1 MKKRLLFIVLSL
13 FLLAGTANAFQVV
26 QGKRNINNFYYGV
39 TWDEGQSS
47 PVCVRTGTL
56 KGVAASS
63 KPDDTLIPIQAN
75 MKRCVL
81 ADDGTVAYYLCS
93 TDSTLKA
100 DCSTPAVLDGTDG
113 QVMVEI
119 PLFYVRY
126 RYGGK
131 THVWEISEYPLGG
144 FVGHPAFYKD
154 GAWVNYRYMSA
165 YEGVLYDTSASRYAN
180 GIYISAAN
188 GVFEEDDDSIT
199 LSAPTN
205 AFTNLE
211 AGDKVTVSGTTS
223 NNGTYTVATVADAVI
238 TVSEALTDETD
249 TEFVIGTQTDFTA
262 TTGDVLG
269 SVTGK
274 SPAVYG
280 VRAQFRA
287 VAANRGT
294 GWSQQDYDLTSAI
307 QLLYLVEYASFYSQS
322 VIGAGITAVTDWPAC
337 NDYNPIAKT
346 GNSNSVGNVTGNT
359 GGSTSSATESTK
371 YLSYRGIENFFGHL
385 WKWVDGFNINDNIPY
400 VSNNRTHF
408 ADDTATNYTRI
419 EDSAGSGI
427 TLINAN
433 GYQTSLEQTMRGF
446 LPSAVG
452 GALNTYVTDYYYQ
465 STGWRVA
472 ILGGSANY
480 GATAGFFFWGLDVS
494 SGSAGRSIAAR
505 VCY

>member
-1 MKKRLLFIVLSL
+1 MRKRLFSFTIALVALVG
-13 FLLAGTANAFQVV
+13 LAWNADATWRP
-26 QGKRNINNFYYGV
+26 QGEPQYYGV
-39 TWDEGQSS
+39 SWADTSS
-47 PVCVRTGTL
+47 PLCIRTGSL
-56 KGVAASS
+56 KGVAAGS
-63 KPDDTLIPIQAN
+63 KPDDSLIPIQAS
-75 MKRCVL
+75 MRRCIL
-81 ADDGTVAYYLCS
+81 DDSGNVVYYLNP
-93 TDSTLKA
+93 TDSTKKEGGGTA
-100 DCSTPAVLDGTDG
+100 NLDGTDG

-119 PLFYVRY
+119 PKFYY
-126 RYGGK
+126 KYTYSSG
-131 THVWEISEYPLGG
+131 HIWEISQFPISG
-144 FVGHPAFYKD
+144 FSVHPAFVKD
-154 GAWVNYRYMSA
+154 GAVVDYRYMSA

-180 GIYISAAN
+180 GIYISDAN
-188 GVFEEDDDSIT
+188 GVFEDGDDSIT

-249 TEFVIGTQTDFTA
+249 TEFVISTQTDFTA
-262 TTGDVLG
+262 VSGDVLG

-280 VRAQFRA
+280 TRAQFRA
-287 VAANRGT
+287 TAANRGT
-294 GWSQQDYDLTSAI
+294 GWRQQDYDLTSAI

-322 VIGAGITAVTDWPAC
+322 VIGAGLTDWASGTWGTY
-337 NDYNPIAKT
+337 NDLNPIEAT
-346 GNSNSVGNVTGNT
+346 GNSNTNGNVTANT
-359 GGSTSSATESTK
+359 SGGDGVTGS
-371 YLSYRGIENFFGHL
+371 YMSYRGIENFFGHL

-400 VSNNRTHF
+400 VSNVSTAGQPF
-408 ADDTATNYTRI
+408 ADDTATNYTQI

-446 LPSAVG
+446 LPSAIT
-452 GALNTYVTDYYYQ
+452 ASAPSTYVTDYYYQ

-472 ILGGSANY
+472 MLGGSAYY
-480 GATAGFFFWGLDVS
+480 GTSAGFFYWYLTYS
-494 SGSAGRSIAAR
+494 SGNAHRHIAAR

>member
-1 MKKRLLFIVLSL
+1 MKRLFTFAIALVALVE
-13 FLLAGTANAFQVV
+13 LAWNAEATWRP
-26 QGKRNINNFYYGV
+26 QGEPQYYGV
-39 TWDEGQSS
+39 SWADTSS
-47 PVCVRTGTL
+47 PLCIRTGSL
-56 KGVAASS
+56 KGVATGS
-63 KPDDTLIPIQAN
+63 KPDDSLIPIQAS
-75 MKRCVL
+75 MRRCIL
-81 ADDGTVAYYLCS
+81 DDSGNVVYYLNP
-93 TDSTLKA
+93 TDSTKKWGGGTA
-100 DCSTPAVLDGTDG
+100 NLDGTDG

-119 PLFYVRY
+119 PKFYY
-126 RYGGK
+126 KYTYSSG
-131 THVWEISEYPLGG
+131 HIWEISLLPISG
-144 FVGHPAFYKD
+144 FSVHPAFIKD
-154 GAWVNYRYMSA
+154 GKVVEFRYMSA

-180 GIYISAAN
+180 GIYISDAN

-249 TEFVIGTQTDFTA
+249 GAFVIGTQTDFTA

-274 SPAVYG
+274 SPAIYG
-280 VRAQFRA
+280 TRAQFRA
-287 VAANRGT
+287 TAANRGT
-294 GWSQQDYDLTSAI
+294 GWRQQDYDLTSAI

-322 VIGAGITAVTDWPAC
+322 VIGAGITAVADWDAY
-337 NDYNPIAKT
+337 NDYNPIAQT

-359 GGSTSSATESTK
+359 AGSTSSATESTK

-385 WKWVDGFNINDNIPY
+385 WKWVDGFNINGNIPY

-408 ADDTATNYTRI
+408 ADDTATNYTQI

-427 TLINAN
+427 TLINAD

-472 ILGGSANY
+472 RLGGSASD
-480 GATAGFFFWGLDVS
+480 GTVAGFLDWGLINS
-494 SGSAGRSIAAR
+494 SGAAARNIAAR

>member
-1 MKKRLLFIVLSL
+1 MRKLFYAFILVLIAG
-13 FLLAGTANAFQVV
+13 FLSPVNATWRP
-26 QGKRNINNFYYGV
+26 QGEPQYYGV
-39 TWDEGQSS
+39 SWADTSS
-47 PVCVRTGTL
+47 PLCIRTGSL
-56 KGVAASS
+56 KGVAAGS
-63 KPDDTLIPIQAN
+63 KPDDSLIPIQAS
-75 MKRCVL
+75 MRRCIL
-81 ADDGTVAYYLCS
+81 DDSGNVVCYLDP
-93 TDSTLKA
+93 TDSTKKLGGGTA
-100 DCSTPAVLDGTDG
+100 NLDGTDG

-119 PLFYVRY
+119 PKFYY
-126 RYGGK
+126 KYTGG
-131 THVWEISEYPLGG
+131 HIWEISQFPISG
-144 FVGHPAFYKD
+144 FSVHPAFVKD
-154 GAWVNYRYMSA
+154 GTVVDYRYMSA

-188 GVFEEDDDSIT
+188 GVFEADDDSIT

-205 AFTNLE
+205 AFTNLQ
-211 AGDKVTVSGTTS
+211 AGDKLTISGTTS
-223 NNGTYTVATVADAVI
+223 NNTTVTVVTVANAVI

-249 TEFVIGTQTDFTA
+249 TAFVIQSQKDFTA
-262 TTGDVLG
+262 TTGDKLG
-269 SVTGK
+269 SITGK

-280 VRAQFRA
+280 TRAQFRVA
-287 VAANRGT
+287 AANRGT
-294 GWSQQDYDLTSAI
+294 GWRQQDYDLVCAI

-322 VIGAGITAVTDWPAC
+322 VIGAGITAVTDWPAY
-337 NDYNPIAKT
+337 NDSNPIAKT

-385 WKWVDGFNINDNIPY
+385 WKWVDGFNINGNIPY

-408 ADDTATNYTRI
+408 ADDTATNYTQI

-427 TLINAN
+427 TLINAD

-452 GALNTYVTDYYYQ
+452 GALNTYITDYYCQ

-472 ILGGSANY
+472 MLGGN
-480 GATAGFFFWGLDVS
+480 ATIGTYAGFFYWLLDDS
-494 SGSAGRSIAAR
+494 SSKAYQYLAAR